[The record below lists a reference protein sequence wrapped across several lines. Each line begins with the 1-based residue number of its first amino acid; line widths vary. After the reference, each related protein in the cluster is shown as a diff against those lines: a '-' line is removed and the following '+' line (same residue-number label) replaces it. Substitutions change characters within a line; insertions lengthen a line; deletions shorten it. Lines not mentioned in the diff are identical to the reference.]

1 LAATERAALQKE
13 AENVQTPSIKMAGG
27 KSEEEGE
34 GEEEDDE
41 EEAGPETLTLP
52 LSRIKKMLKSDPE
65 CSNITG
71 DAVFLITKATELFIH
86 FLAGEC
92 AEVADE
98 SGRKTI
104 NEADLGIAIHR
115 VPTLAAILRAD
126 FPKMSKKEIE
136 DMRLAKEK
144 SKAEKKAANAALA
157 EASAEAA
164 EENKKDGEEGEGAT
178 GEMVD
183 THEGSAVASGEP
195 EKATAP
201 VEGGKKQGSLITMM
215 ARAREIAASN
225 PKKPSDAHSSEDE
238 DHSDVVLV
246 DTSTTSSKKAS
257 SSKGLM
263 DRFAVS
269 LKNPE
274 EKQKFWAD
282 SFSKSDE
289 YDEANEQ
296 HVRAVKKK
304 KVVKRKTKKTANV
317 SGGNDDVTEVIVDDD
332 NNNNKSNED
341 EIEEDEEEEEE
352 EEEVY
357 EVSNEDRIMERIRKV
372 QLEEEKQ
379 RNARLKARL
388 KLTDADNQAL
398 EEEGDIDL
406 GFIRQRV
413 SGKTKR
419 RTSTVKKSSAAT
431 TKAKNKA
438 AAKKKSAKVEI
449 DGEDE
454 GEDIEGEDVEEEEE
468 PDRGRPDSSLQV
480 ELVADLPDDKVEVEE
495 IDEDE

>member
-1 LAATERAALQKE
+1 MAATERAALQKE

-34 GEEEDDE
+34 GEEEDEE

-71 DAVFLITKATELFIH
+71 DAAFLITKATELFIQ

-352 EEEVY
+352 EEVD

-419 RTSTVKKSSAAT
+419 RTSTVKKSIAAA

-438 AAKKKSAKVEI
+438 AAKKKGAKVEI
-449 DGEDE
+449 DGKDE